1 MGLVAPYKGSLC
13 LNRYWST
20 SCKSEVHNKS
30 EKDLEPHQKSN
41 MVLFA
46 KIANDFKHEV
56 MMEIEIQL
64 FFSLWDFYLFEL
76 IFRFIY

>member
-46 KIANDFKHEV
+46 KIANDFKHEG
-56 MMEIEIQL
+56 MIDGDRDTTL
-64 FFSLWDFYLFEL
+64 FFSLRFLF
-76 IFRFIY
+76 I